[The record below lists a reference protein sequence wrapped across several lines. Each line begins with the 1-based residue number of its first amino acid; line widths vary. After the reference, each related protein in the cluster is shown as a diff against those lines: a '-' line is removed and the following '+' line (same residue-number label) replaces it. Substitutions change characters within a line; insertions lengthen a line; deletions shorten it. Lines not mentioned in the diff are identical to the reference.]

1 MSLSK
6 KDKSIIISYTTGMII
21 VVIIYFIYSNYVYK
35 KKWLT
40 N

>member
-21 VVIIYFIYSNYVYK
+21 VVIIYFIYYNYVYK
-35 KKWLT
+35 K
-40 N
+40 NG